1 MYSIQRRRT
10 RKYGVAILALTALV
24 LGACGQQGA
33 QTEDGGNGMPV
44 GIPIVDSETQGDNP
58 VGGWEDNPEINPEK
72 DMESSPENDPENS
85 LENIPESMPESSD
98 ILQPVYLGDWEV
110 VEYRYPTSP
119 CGLSQEEVDALTGGV
134 ITYTD
139 EYLYWNHQIVQSEA
153 FGYDFTF
160 YESLAE
166 YEREYNASIS
176 DWFADGDTGRLVDGH
191 LALEENRFG
200 CYFAYMDEQPDK
212 MVIIYEGVLFLAVN
226 HQAEPAVTTGSARYD
241 AYLNALKDM
250 LFYLKLPLC
259 ESEEWEYF
267 PVPIYFALQDIDLDG
282 REELLIDHQGS
293 IMATVCEMVY
303 DYDEA
308 KDQVYEE
315 ISNFPQISFYTNG
328 YARADWSHNQTRSD
342 FWPYFLYQYD
352 PNSDRYEYV
361 AMVRA
366 WDKELSETNEE
377 GSVFPD
383 EVDSSGTGRVYL
395 IEDLRTN
402 QELEPMDVTEY
413 DKWYTDMIGQDT
425 LQEISIEWQLL
436 DGASLKSLQSR
447 LMLKE

>member
-1 MYSIQRRRT
+1 MYSIQKKRT
-10 RKYGVAILALTALV
+10 RKYGAAILTLTALV

-33 QTEDGGNGMPV
+33 QTEGNQSGMPV
-44 GIPIVDSETQGDNP
+44 GIPIVDSETQADSTVSGR
-58 VGGWEDNPEINPEK
+58 EDNPEINPEK
-72 DMESSPENDPENS
+72 DMESSY
-85 LENIPESMPESSD
+85 

-110 VEYRYPTSP
+110 AEYRYPTSP

-139 EYLYWNHQIVQSEA
+139 EYLYWNNQIVQSEA

-166 YEREYNASIS
+166 YEQEYNVSIS
-176 DWFADGDTGRLVDGH
+176 DWFADGDTGRLVCGH

-212 MVIIYEGVLFLAVN
+212 MVITCEGVLFLAVN
-226 HQAEPAVTTGSARYD
+226 HQAEPAVTTGSERYD

-282 REELLIDHQGS
+282 RVELLIDHQGS

-303 DYDEA
+303 DYDETGG
-308 KDQVYEE
+308 QVYEE
-315 ISNFPQISFYTNG
+315 ISDFPQISFYTNG
-328 YARADWSHNQTRSD
+328 YARADWSHNQTHSE
-342 FWPYFLYQYD
+342 FWPYCLYRYD
-352 PNSDRYEYV
+352 SGSDRYESI
-361 AMVRA
+361 AMVSA
-366 WDKELSETNEE
+366 WDKELSETNYG

-395 IEDLRTN
+395 IKDLRTN

-425 LQEISIEWQLL
+425 PQEISTEWQLL